1 VDDTNPNLR
10 IALVVVGGLIIV
22 IVVTLIV
29 LLFTAG
35 DGQSAAITEITTP
48 SVPTTTAPAT
58 TTAAT
63 KDKEAPPSTATTE
76 PRSGKDKTPDTTV
89 TDTTKDKEAPP
100 STTTTAVTTT
110 TTEGPSDPS
119 DFDTN
124 TKTAESTGDPGSA
137 LTAVRTGDHITFSRV
152 VFDFEGDGTPMYE
165 VGYEPGP
172 TFTGSGGGDP
182 ISPSGSVFLV
192 VRIVPGLTY
201 DVDDFS
207 PTYLGPTSFDPELGS
222 IVEMVFV
229 DDFEAEMVWVF
240 GLTEEQGFHVST
252 RIDPQ
257 RVVIDI
263 AN

>member
-1 VDDTNPNLR
+1 MDDANPRLR
-10 IALVVVGGLIIV
+10 IALVVVGGLIIA
-22 IVVTLIV
+22 IVMTLIV
-29 LLFTAG
+29 LLSTAG
-35 DGQSAAITEITTP
+35 DGQSAALTDTTA
-48 SVPTTTAPAT
+48 SSTTTTTTLPTTTTTVEAT
-58 TTAAT
+58 TT
-63 KDKEAPPSTATTE
+63 TT
-76 PRSGKDKTPDTTV
+76 T
-89 TDTTKDKEAPP
+89 PP
-100 STTTTAVTTT
+100 STTTTALTTT

-119 DFDTN
+119 EFDTE

-152 VFDFEGDGTPMYE
+152 VFDFEGDGTPMYQ
-165 VGYEPGP
+165 VGYESGP

-201 DVDDFS
+201 DVDDFT

-222 IVEMVFV
+222 IAEIVFV
-229 DDFEAEMVWVF
+229 DDFEAEMLWVI
-240 GLTEEQGFHVST
+240 GLSDMKGFQVST
-252 RIDPQ
+252 RVDPQ

>member
-1 VDDTNPNLR
+1 MDDSNPNLR

-22 IVVTLIV
+22 IVVTLIF

-35 DGQSAAITEITTP
+35 DGQSAAITEISAP
-48 SVPTTTAPAT
+48 SAPTTTAPT
-58 TTAAT
+58 TEVT
-63 KDKEAPPSTATTE
+63 KGKEAPPSTTTTE
-76 PRSGKDKTPDTTV
+76 ARSGKDKTPDTTV
-89 TDTTKDKEAPP
+89 ADTTKDKEAPP

-119 DFDTN
+119 EFDTD

-137 LTAVRTGDHITFSRV
+137 LTAVRTGGHITFSRV
-152 VFDFEGDGTPMYE
+152 VFDFQGDGTPMYQ
-165 VGYEPGP
+165 VGYQPGP

-201 DVDDFS
+201 DVDDLS

-222 IVEMVFV
+222 IVEIVFV

-240 GLTEEQGFHVST
+240 GLTEEQGFRVST

-257 RVVIDI
+257 RLVIDI